1 VARPVGRGLFVTQPL
16 EQLGIIAGGGEY
28 PLLLA
33 RSARQQGVKK
43 IVAAAFDGETQPM
56 LSPLVDHIE
65 WVKLGQLNKLIQ
77 TFTEH
82 GIRHCVMAGSLAPS
96 NLFKDIRLDFRM
108 IAVAARLKVRN
119 AHTIFGAV
127 AEELA
132 KDGVMLLDA
141 RAFLGEHVPQ
151 AGIIAGRK
159 LSTEQQDDVDYGWKI
174 AKAASSLEIGQTVV
188 VKNGTVLAVEGFEG
202 TDECIKRGGALAGD
216 SGGATVVKVSKPN
229 HDFRF
234 DVPCIG
240 TKTIAVCAAAKISVL
255 AVEAGK
261 TLLLD
266 REKVVTAANDAGIK
280 MVAMAE

>member
-1 VARPVGRGLFVTQPL
+1 MERI

-28 PLLLA
+28 PFILA
-33 RSARQQGVKK
+33 RSARIQGVKK
-43 IVAAAFDGETQPM
+43 IVAVAFEGETQPAFA
-56 LSPLVDHIE
+56 PLADHVE
-65 WVKLGQLNKLIQ
+65 WIKLGQLNKLIHA
-77 TFTEH
+77 FTDN
-82 GIRHCVMAGSLAPS
+82 GIRHCVMAGSLRPS
-96 NLFKDIRLDFRM
+96 NLFKDISLDFRM

-127 AEELA
+127 ADELA
-132 KDGVMLLDA
+132 KDGVTLLDA
-141 RAFLGEHVPQ
+141 RAFLGEHVPS

-159 LSTEQQDDVDYGWKI
+159 LSSDQQDDVDFGWKI
-174 AKAASSLEIGQTVV
+174 AKAVSALDIGQTIV

-216 SGGATVVKVSKPN
+216 SGGATVVKVSKPK

-240 TKTIAVCAAAKISVL
+240 AKTIEICSAAKISVL
-255 AVEAGK
+255 AIEAGK

-266 REKVVTAANDAGIK
+266 REKVATAADTAKIK
-280 MVAMAE
+280 MVAVDDSK

>member
-1 VARPVGRGLFVTQPL
+1 MERI

-33 RSARQQGVKK
+33 KSARTQGVKQ
-43 IVAAAFDGETQPM
+43 IVAVAFENETQPAFA
-56 LSPLVDHIE
+56 PLADHVE
-65 WVKLGQLNKLIQ
+65 WVKLGQLNKLIRA
-77 TFTEH
+77 FTDN
-82 GIRHCVMAGSLAPS
+82 GIRHCVMAGSLRPS
-96 NLFKDIRLDFRM
+96 NLFKDISLDFRM

-127 AEELA
+127 ADELA
-132 KDGVMLLDA
+132 KDGVTLLDA
-141 RAFLGEHVPQ
+141 RAFLGDHVPS
-151 AGIIAGRK
+151 AGIISGRK
-159 LSTEQQDDVDYGWKI
+159 LSSDQQDDVDFGWKI
-174 AKAASSLEIGQTVV
+174 AKAVSALDIGQTVV

-240 TKTIAVCAAAKISVL
+240 TKTIEICSAAKISVL
-255 AVEAGK
+255 ALEAGK
-261 TLLLD
+261 ALLLD
-266 REKVVTAANDAGIK
+266 REKVAAASDAAKIK
-280 MVAMAE
+280 MVAVEDSK